1 MTPNKSTP
9 AEVFHAIK
17 SKKDGPIKKFE
28 LIKAFGSALRQSG
41 SPDPKIMSCAEL
53 ERQIATII
61 HKLK

>member
-1 MTPNKSTP
+1 VTVSKSTP
-9 AEVFHAIK
+9 AEVFDAIK

-41 SPDPKIMSCAEL
+41 SPDPRKMSCAEL
-53 ERQIATII
+53 ERQIGTII

>member
-1 MTPNKSTP
+1 MTPNNFTP
-9 AEVFHAIK
+9 IEIFDAIK

-53 ERQIATII
+53 EWQIAAII
-61 HKLK
+61 HKLQ